1 MVQVP
6 NAENTKEDEQSKE
19 KKPLLSKSAVL
30 RILAE
35 LSRSY
40 AGCAVLVCQHMYHAG
55 QSELVTEVFL
65 PDVLIIIVSGI
76 AVLGYIQ
83 YLIAK
88 HGIGIIMRW
97 LILLCVHII
106 WTVCLKIA
114 ISSGAIVPINYCATW
129 LPLPLRLTCD
139 RPTVLRDRYYYVC
152 TLLPV
157 SPLNPYQ
164 VLMLLCWDFYS

>member
-1 MVQVP
+1 MLRTQKKTSKVKRRSRCCLSQQCYVYLPNCRDLTLAVQY
-6 NAENTKEDEQSKE
+6 
-19 KKPLLSKSAVL
+19 LSVNICTML
-30 RILAE
+30 D
-35 LSRSY
+35 SRNSSPRS
-40 AGCAVLVCQHMYHAG
+40 L
-55 QSELVTEVFL
+55 L

-106 WTVCLKIA
+106 WTVCLKTA
-114 ISSGAIVPINYCATW
+114 ISSGAIVPINYYATW

-139 RPTVLRDRYYYVC
+139 KPTVLRDPYCYVY

-164 VLMLLCWDFYS
+164 VLMLLCLGFL